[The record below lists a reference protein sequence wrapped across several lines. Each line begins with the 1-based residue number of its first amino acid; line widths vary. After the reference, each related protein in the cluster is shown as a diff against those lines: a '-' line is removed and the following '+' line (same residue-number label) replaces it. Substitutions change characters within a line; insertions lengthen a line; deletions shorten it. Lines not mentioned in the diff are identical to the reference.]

1 MAIITT
7 NPAHELDV
15 KLGRIELENAAYYLR
30 RLSEDAGK
38 KMPKLSHIASNL
50 ADEIDE
56 KLAQMQALIEA
67 EIGEQ

>member
-1 MAIITT
+1 MTIIST
-7 NPAHELDV
+7 NSAHELDA
-15 KLGRIELENAAYYLR
+15 KLARIELENAAYYLR
-30 RLSEDAGK
+30 RLSEDAY